1 MTAGACLIRRKKSR
15 LVCGSTYLT
24 APHHVPAS
32 PSGTSRRISAA
43 TRARDNR
50 NLTRRKVAF
59 HHRPSP
65 SECAARPWVG
75 EIAMNKGVVVAAAAA
90 AWLSALAPMAHAQ
103 QGNYWFYCASARG
116 VFPYVRYCPEAWR
129 QIPTTPPD
137 FQAAASFP
145 PQQVASVSP
154 PAAPAPPP
162 VPAAPPAPPVAA
174 APPPAPAAAPADP
187 APVAPPPAP
196 AAAAAD
202 PAPVTPPPTPPPAPA
217 AATPPSA
224 PAAAADPT
232 DAAPPQM
239 LASAEAEPANPG
251 APQNL
256 ATEVPQSAAA
266 TGDDVP
272 LASPTVPVEQVAEAN
287 PKDQPPKSEAAYIAA
302 WQAAQEP
309 YKNADTQLKAAAVF
323 NRMLDDM
330 RKAVPDNH
338 VANWVGTIDGVGANS
353 DGDAWIVIAI
363 APGLTVQTWNNS
375 LLDIRQHTLI
385 RRDSPLYNAL
395 KDFKSGQKVAF
406 TATLIGLGDVKE
418 KDKVTEPD
426 MIASFTA
433 VEAVH

>member
-1 MTAGACLIRRKKSR
+1 
-15 LVCGSTYLT
+15 
-24 APHHVPAS
+24 
-32 PSGTSRRISAA
+32 
-43 TRARDNR
+43 
-50 NLTRRKVAF
+50 
-59 HHRPSP
+59 
-65 SECAARPWVG
+65 
-75 EIAMNKGVVVAAAAA
+75 MNKGIVAAAAA
-90 AWLSALAPMAHAQ
+90 AACLLPLAPAAHAQ

-137 FQAAASFP
+137 FQAAANYPP
-145 PQQVASVSP
+145 PQLASVS
-154 PAAPAPPP
+154 
-162 VPAAPPAPPVAA
+162 PPVAA
-174 APPPAPAAAPADP
+174 APPPAPAAAPSPPLAAAPPPPTPAAAPADP
-187 APVAPPPAP
+187 AAVVPPQAP
-196 AAAAAD
+196 AEAAAD
-202 PAPVTPPPTPPPAPA
+202 PAA
-217 AATPPSA
+217 
-224 PAAAADPT
+224 
-232 DAAPPQM
+232 AAPPQM
-239 LASAEAEPANPG
+239 LASAEAEPSNPG

-256 ATEVPQSAAA
+256 AAEAPQPAAA
-266 TGDDVP
+266 AGDDVP

-309 YKNADTQLKAAAVF
+309 YKNADTQLKAAAVY
-323 NRMLDDM
+323 NRMLDEM

-338 VANWVGTIDGVGANS
+338 VANWVGTVDGVGANS

-385 RRDSPLYNAL
+385 HRDSPLYNAL
-395 KDFKSGQKVAF
+395 KDFKTGQKVAF
-406 TATLIGLGDVKE
+406 TATLIGLGDLKE

>member
-15 LVCGSTYLT
+15 LVCGSTCLT
-24 APHHVPAS
+24 ARHHVLAS
-32 PSGTSRRISAA
+32 PCGTSRGISAA

-65 SECAARPWVG
+65 IALPARRWVG

-162 VPAAPPAPPVAA
+162 APAAPPAPPPLSDPPPFP
-174 APPPAPAAAPADP
+174 PPPAPAPPPADQAAASPQAPAEAAADP
-187 APVAPPPAP
+187 AAATPPPAP
-196 AAAAAD
+196 AAAAD
-202 PAPVTPPPTPPPAPA
+202 PA
-217 AATPPSA
+217 
-224 PAAAADPT
+224 

-272 LASPTVPVEQVAEAN
+272 LASPNVPVEQVAEAN